1 MGAQAGG
8 EIPPSPAWARVTW
21 QAFEVL
27 YFYMYMCS
35 LAVQPSHQGLDHVIA
50 RYQAETERSAQQSP
64 TMVGQSTVSRHG
76 ELLDIRY

>member
-1 MGAQAGG
+1 MKHCSVSALNEVLVKFSSFELYEVGAQAGG

-35 LAVQPSHQGLDHVIA
+35 LAVQILTKVS
-50 RYQAETERSAQQSP
+50 
-64 TMVGQSTVSRHG
+64 TM
-76 ELLDIRY
+76 L